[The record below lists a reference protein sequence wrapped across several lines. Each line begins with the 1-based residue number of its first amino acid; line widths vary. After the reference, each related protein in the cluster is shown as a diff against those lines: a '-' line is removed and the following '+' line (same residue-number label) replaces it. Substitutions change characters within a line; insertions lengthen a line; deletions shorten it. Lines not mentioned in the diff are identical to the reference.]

1 MPDIYEN
8 NARAVDLMIR
18 SSNSIIRDL
27 VERKVNFTRDET
39 GNLMFTREAA
49 HSQPRILF
57 HEDITGKQITQ
68 TLLNEVK
75 TKENI
80 EICEYMTMVDLIEK
94 DNVCGGI
101 IIMDTENNVYPVYAE
116 HVVLAC
122 GGLGGLYQNSTNFP
136 HISGDALGIALNIRF
151 SWNIWITYRFIRL
164 HCIPK
169 NRDGDFLYLNQ
180 SVEKVRCCWI
190 KTDSVSQMNCSRET
204 KSVRQFLLRWK
215 KKVLT
220 VSGRICVLL
229 AKM

>member
-1 MPDIYEN
+1 MD
-8 NARAVDLMIR
+8 
-18 SSNSIIRDL
+18 
-27 VERKVNFTRDET
+27 FTRDET

-116 HVVLAC
+116 RVFWPVADSAD
-122 GGLGGLYQNSTNFP
+122 YIRIPQIFRTFP
-136 HISGDALGIALNIRF
+136 VMHL
-151 SWNIWITYRFIRL
+151 
-164 HCIPK
+164 
-169 NRDGDFLYLNQ
+169 
-180 SVEKVRCCWI
+180 E
-190 KTDSVSQMNCSRET
+190 
-204 KSVRQFLLRWK
+204 LL
-215 KKVLT
+215 
-220 VSGRICVLL
+220 
-229 AKM
+229 